1 MDHWRKAGRSQIH
14 GPNVPYTVYLSD
26 LTSGFSLGVLE
37 TLTAFNVRFTI
48 EPVLVETPDRTC
60 EVDAEDLWFYR
71 LVFWWALQYR

>member
-1 MDHWRKAGRSQIH
+1 MA
-14 GPNVPYTVYLSD
+14 
-26 LTSGFSLGVLE
+26 SGI

-71 LVFWWALQYR
+71 LVFGGNALPLVIGSG